1 MILFPSRRICIFKLV
16 HSHKI
21 IVKYLNF
28 KINSMTIEMLV
39 VLNYEPAD
47 LTLAF
52 WLENNNIAVLSTVLR
67 KPDIMKSTF

>member
-1 MILFPSRRICIFKLV
+1 
-16 HSHKI
+16 
-21 IVKYLNF
+21 
-28 KINSMTIEMLV
+28 MTIEMLV